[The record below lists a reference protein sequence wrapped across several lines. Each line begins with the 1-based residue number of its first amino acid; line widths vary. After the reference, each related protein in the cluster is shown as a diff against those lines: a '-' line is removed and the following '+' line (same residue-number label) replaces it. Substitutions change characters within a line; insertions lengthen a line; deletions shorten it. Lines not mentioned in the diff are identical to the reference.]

1 MEAMAAGLPV
11 IACRVGGIPELV
23 EDGVTGILVPPN
35 DPDALGAAIARVL
48 ESPTLAAAL
57 GSAAREKIAKHF
69 SMPRMIAGF
78 TDVLL
83 EQLGHRAS
91 GIQVGTQ
98 PSGV

>member
-1 MEAMAAGLPV
+1 
-11 IACRVGGIPELV
+11 VGGIPELV
-23 EDGVTGILVPPN
+23 EDGVTGILVPPD

-48 ESPTLAAAL
+48 ENPTLATTL
-57 GSAAREKIAKHF
+57 GSAAREKIAAHF

-78 TDVLL
+78 TDVLM
-83 EQLGHRAS
+83 EQLRQRAS